1 MKIGVLRVYFMILDA
16 HSLKEKRMVLRSLKD
31 RLLNTFNV
39 SVAEIGSNDKWQV
52 GELGIAAVGN
62 QARFVS
68 EVMEKVK
75 NYIQANPAVRV
86 IEADI
91 EII

>member
-1 MKIGVLRVYFMILDA
+1 MRIGVLRVYFMILDA
-16 HSLKEKRMVLRSLKD
+16 HSLKGKRMILRSLKD

-62 QARFVS
+62 QTRFVS

-75 NYIQANPAVRV
+75 NFIQANPAVRI